1 MGAVKRPQVP
11 RKRARPKPSTPSVAL
26 LLWPFGAGTLAVL
39 LAAFHSAM
47 GAPFGA
53 KFAAEL
59 WDTCKQVGIVLLA
72 YGPFAG
78 FAHRANKTALAADG
92 SRGYALNDGD
102 GSEDAARG
110 GASGSGGQRG
120 GGQARGGEEDVRD
133 YHDDDRRRRS

>member
-1 MGAVKRPQVP
+1 MGAAKRPGAP
-11 RKRARPKPSTPSVAL
+11 RKRARPKPPPSVAL

-53 KFAAEL
+53 KFAVEL
-59 WDTCKQVGIVLLA
+59 WDICKQAAMFLVA
-72 YGPFAG
+72 YGPIAG
-78 FAHRANKTALAADG
+78 YAYRANKTALAADG
-92 SRGYALNDGD
+92 SRGYALSDGD

-120 GGQARGGEEDVRD
+120 GSQARGGEEDVRD